1 VKANGDGRAARRG
14 SETWHADDSHPSP
27 EKGSNAY
34 GPGMKISDVLR
45 TKGSAVITVAPHE
58 TVTSLLSL
66 LAQHNIGAVVVS
78 SDGVAVDGI
87 VSERDVVRQLHA
99 RGTELLDAPVSSIMT
114 ASVLSCTP
122 DDDLNQ
128 IGALMTENRIRHLP
142 VVVDGRLAAIVSIGD
157 VVKARIDQLA
167 SERDLYEAYISQ

>member
-1 VKANGDGRAARRG
+1 
-14 SETWHADDSHPSP
+14 
-27 EKGSNAY
+27 
-34 GPGMKISDVLR
+34 MKISDVLR

-58 TVTSLLSL
+58 TIASLLGV

-99 RGTELLDAPVSSIMT
+99 RGSELLDAPVSAIMT
-114 ASVLSCTP
+114 AKVLTCSP
-122 DDDLNQ
+122 DDELTE
-128 IGALMTENRIRHLP
+128 IGALMTDNRIRHLP

-157 VVKARIDQLA
+157 IVKARMDQLA
-167 SERDLYEAYISQ
+167 TERDLYEAYITQ

>member
-1 VKANGDGRAARRG
+1 
-14 SETWHADDSHPSP
+14 
-27 EKGSNAY
+27 
-34 GPGMKISDVLR
+34 MKISDVLR

-58 TVTSLLSL
+58 TIASLLGV

-99 RGTELLDAPVSSIMT
+99 RGSELLDAPVSAIMT
-114 ASVLSCTP
+114 AKVLTCSP
-122 DDDLNQ
+122 DDELTE
-128 IGALMTENRIRHLP
+128 IGALMTDNRIRHLP

-157 VVKARIDQLA
+157 IVKARMDQLA
-167 SERDLYEAYISQ
+167 SERDLYEAYITQ